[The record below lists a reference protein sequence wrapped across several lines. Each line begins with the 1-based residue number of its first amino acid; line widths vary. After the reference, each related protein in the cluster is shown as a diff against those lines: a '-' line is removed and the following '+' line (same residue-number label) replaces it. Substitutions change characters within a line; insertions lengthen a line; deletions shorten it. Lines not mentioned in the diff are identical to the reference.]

1 MKRALCMIL
10 FAAAFVGSASAY
22 TWTGGGADNRW
33 TNPSNWG
40 GGGYPQSTTDTAE
53 FTTDATVSLDS
64 GNTLTVGI
72 VKVAANKT
80 VTVNGTA
87 GSALNPYRAAAV
99 DGNGFLVA
107 EGGKLVLNVP
117 VISSGRIDKW
127 LPGEVVFN
135 ADVTVTGNVYFLI
148 DCGTVTVQGTAV
160 FSLPDGQLGL
170 GNSKNRQ
177 LMQLNIRDS
186 ARVVARTLE
195 TIVASNPNTGTGRV
209 VQDGENTAVFV
220 SGNTI
225 LAGASGRDDKGVY
238 ELKAGTFTSGGT
250 VYFGKTGLGSTQ
262 SPYGGGRFVQSGGR
276 AVISNNFSVAALN
289 TAARHDGSAIDLSG
303 GTFVY
308 APPLNTQFVLGA
320 PLNLSGRPCRHKKGR
335 AAKSSGRAG
344 SIYSGTSCTLSGIS
358 SISSLKRNA
367 PVTAPSEKKVRLNS
381 LVRLFSFSVMVAGE
395 KRASPA
401 PVPRRGEALAA

>member
-10 FAAAFVGSASAY
+10 FAAAFVGSALAY

-80 VTVNGTA
+80 VTVNGTT

-170 GNSKNRQ
+170 GNSQNRQ
-177 LMQLNIRDS
+177 LMQLNIKDS
-186 ARVVARTLE
+186 ARVVTRTLE
-195 TIVASNPNTGTGRV
+195 TIVASNPHTGTGRV
-209 VQDGENTAVFV
+209 VQDGENTEVFV

-238 ELKAGTFTSGGT
+238 ELKSGTFTSGGT
-250 VYFGKTGLGSTQ
+250 VYLGKAGTGSTQ
-262 SPYGGGRFVQSGGR
+262 SPYG
-276 AVISNNFSVAALN
+276 
-289 TAARHDGSAIDLSG
+289 DC
-303 GTFVY
+303 
-308 APPLNTQFVLGA
+308 VL
-320 PLNLSGRPCRHKKGR
+320 
-335 AAKSSGRAG
+335 
-344 SIYSGTSCTLSGIS
+344 
-358 SISSLKRNA
+358 
-367 PVTAPSEKKVRLNS
+367 
-381 LVRLFSFSVMVAGE
+381 
-395 KRASPA
+395 
-401 PVPRRGEALAA
+401 PVPVWPR